1 MKEKKYMK
9 RQKHKKIII
18 GGGGTGGHIF
28 PAISVANALK
38 RIDSSVDILFVGAE
52 GKMEM
57 ELVPEAGYR
66 IIGLPVA
73 GFNRKLVFRN
83 FSVLMKLLKSL
94 SMARKIIKDFDP
106 DAVVGFGGYA
116 SGPVLW
122 QAERMKIPVLIQEQ
136 NSYAGVTNKILAGKA
151 SAICVAYDN
160 MEKYFPK
167 KKIIKTGNPVR
178 HNYDN
183 TEDLK
188 DNALSFFNL
197 TDKVPVVLVIGGSL
211 GAGTINKSL
220 SESISRM
227 SKSGYQWIWQTGK
240 SYFSTAQSLVSE
252 SSAGNISVHD
262 FISRMDYAYAAADI
276 IVSRAGAGTISEL
289 CLVGKPVILVPSPN
303 VAEDHQ
309 TKNALSLS
317 YCDAAV
323 LVRDE
328 DAVKHLV
335 DIASNLIS
343 NKEERKFLS
352 ENIKKMADR
361 DSDIRIAEEVLKI
374 SGK

>member
-197 TDKVPVVLVIGGSL
+197 TDKAPVVLVIGGSL
-211 GAGTINKSL
+211 AR
-220 SESISRM
+220 E
-227 SKSGYQWIWQTGK
+227 Q
-240 SYFSTAQSLVSE
+240 
-252 SSAGNISVHD
+252 
-262 FISRMDYAYAAADI
+262 
-276 IVSRAGAGTISEL
+276 
-289 CLVGKPVILVPSPN
+289 
-303 VAEDHQ
+303 
-309 TKNALSLS
+309 
-317 YCDAAV
+317 
-323 LVRDE
+323 
-328 DAVKHLV
+328 
-335 DIASNLIS
+335 
-343 NKEERKFLS
+343 
-352 ENIKKMADR
+352 
-361 DSDIRIAEEVLKI
+361 
-374 SGK
+374 

>member
-197 TDKVPVVLVIGGSL
+197 TDKAPVVLVIGGSL

>member
-167 KKIIKTGNPVR
+167 KRLLKREIRYVIIMTIQRILKTMHSPFLISQIR
-178 HNYDN
+178 
-183 TEDLK
+183 L
-188 DNALSFFNL
+188 LL
-197 TDKVPVVLVIGGSL
+197 CLSL
-211 GAGTINKSL
+211 GGL
-220 SESISRM
+220 
-227 SKSGYQWIWQTGK
+227 
-240 SYFSTAQSLVSE
+240 
-252 SSAGNISVHD
+252 
-262 FISRMDYAYAAADI
+262 
-276 IVSRAGAGTISEL
+276 
-289 CLVGKPVILVPSPN
+289 
-303 VAEDHQ
+303 
-309 TKNALSLS
+309 
-317 YCDAAV
+317 
-323 LVRDE
+323 LVRE
-328 DAVKHLV
+328 Q
-335 DIASNLIS
+335 
-343 NKEERKFLS
+343 
-352 ENIKKMADR
+352 
-361 DSDIRIAEEVLKI
+361 
-374 SGK
+374 

>member
-1 MKEKKYMK
+1 MK

-197 TDKVPVVLVIGGSL
+197 TDKAPVVLVIGGSL